1 MAFVITWAHRDR
13 VQQTDQAIEWVAD
26 SIGPE
31 PGTSYAL
38 QVHNGS
44 SALVAE
50 KLDIA
55 GDTATVTTDDT
66 GPLTFSLW
74 SQCRGAA
81 SLRTVRW
88 TESQAVPDAG
98 QGTAIDAPTFT
109 GEPTIPDQP
118 HGEPL
123 VASNITPPV
132 QLTDSSDA
140 DFVYSS

>member
-1 MAFVITWAHRDR
+1 MAIVITWAHRDR
-13 VQQTDQAIEWVAD
+13 VQQTDQTIEWLAD

-31 PGTSYAL
+31 PGTSYGL
-38 QVHNGS
+38 RIHNGS
-44 SALVAE
+44 GQLVAE

-55 GDTATVTTDDT
+55 GDTATVTTDHT

-74 SQCRGAA
+74 SRRDGLDSRA
-81 SLRTVRW
+81 VVW

-98 QGTAIDAPTFT
+98 QGTAIDAPTTT
-109 GEPTIPDQP
+109 GAPTVPDQP

-132 QLTDSSDA
+132 QLTDSDDA